1 MNVKPSTKPGEVL
14 VRLNEKDEA
23 LMSRGRDL
31 LIPFQRILVPVDF
44 SDCSKEALR
53 CAVPFA
59 RHFGATLL
67 VLHVVQPNYPADPC
81 LVSQYEQ
88 FESSLIDSSKSW
100 LEKMVRAGVPPEV
113 PSQTVIRTGHPA
125 TEIVRVAAEMRADV
139 IFISTHGYT
148 GIKHVVFGSTAEN
161 VVRHSPCPVLTM
173 RARATN

>member
-1 MNVKPSTKPGEVL
+1 MNIKPSTNPGEVL

-23 LMSRGRDL
+23 LMSRARDPL
-31 LIPFQRILVPVDF
+31 VPFKRILVPVDF

-53 CAVPFA
+53 CAVPLA

-67 VLHVVQPNYPADPC
+67 VVHVVQPNYPADPC

-88 FESSLIDSSKSW
+88 FESSLIDSSQGW
-100 LEKMVRAGVPPEV
+100 LEKMVREIVPPEV
-113 PSQTVIRTGHPA
+113 PSQLVVRTGHPA
-125 TEIVRVAAEMRADV
+125 VEIVRAAAEMRADM

-173 RARATN
+173 RASATK